1 MTDRSLLI
9 VNPYFIGG
17 LLLLVLNDHYL
28 KWEFHNWFTGKL
40 SDVAGVFILPFFI
53 AFVLKGR
60 ARIAVIFTALFFI
73 WWKSPISTSTIELY
87 NEFAIIPI
95 CRVVD
100 YTDYFAL
107 AMMPI
112 SYLTIRS
119 LEHRSTALNISL
131 RWFTIPLGVMSC
143 FVFMATSPPRDYYYS
158 FKDRDALRLSGSIQV
173 KKSSK
178 EILQSLKDMDILAY
192 RDTLLFHHWNHKYHK
207 AELDYVELIESDS
220 VKYHSQI
227 ADSTS
232 SYHNYKQVLNQ
243 VPFSRSPAFKNAKN
257 DYYKIDQI
265 IVDTDTIR
273 NLQFNLE
280 QIEAGKT
287 VIHLNGIDFPHS
299 MDPQVF
305 DAKANRYY
313 RKLLKRYLK
322 SRIKKN

>member
-1 MTDRSLLI
+1 MTDRSLFI
-9 VNPYFIGG
+9 ANRYFIGG

-40 SDVAGVFILPFFI
+40 SDVVGVFILPFFI

-73 WWKSPISTSTIELY
+73 WWKSSISTSAIEIY

-107 AMMPI
+107 AMLPI

-119 LEHRSTALNISL
+119 LEYRSTASNISL
-131 RWFTIPLGVMSC
+131 RWFMIPLGVMSC
-143 FVFMATSPPRDYYYS
+143 FVFMATSPPLSYYRQQA
-158 FKDRDALRLSGSIQV
+158 DNGSL
-173 KKSSK
+173 KLYSSK
-178 EILQSLKDMDILAY
+178 KISLSKEEILEELELMGIKPY
-192 RDTLLFHHWNHKYHK
+192 RDSILQKEKSYDSME
-207 AELDYVELIESDS
+207 AERAYVQLIE
-220 VKYHSQI
+220 
-227 ADSTS
+227 ADSL
-232 SYHNYKQVLNQ
+232 NYMNEIQDSLSKYNKFKVDVIKQDASENIRFINNFQ
-243 VPFSRSPAFKNAKN
+243 N
-257 DYYKIDQI
+257 YYKIDE
-265 IVDTDTIR
+265 IVIDMDTIR
-273 NLQFNLE
+273 NFQFSLE
-280 QIEAGKT
+280 EVQKGKT
-287 VIHLNGIDFPHS
+287 VVYINGIDFPHS

-322 SRIKKN
+322 SRLNR

>member
-1 MTDRSLLI
+1 MTDRSLFI
-9 VNPYFIGG
+9 ANRYFIGG

-40 SDVAGVFILPFFI
+40 SDVVGVFILPFFI

-73 WWKSPISTSTIELY
+73 WWKSSISTSAIELY

-95 CRVVD
+95 CRIVD

-107 AMMPI
+107 AMLPI

-119 LEHRSTALNISL
+119 LEYRSTASNISL

-143 FVFMATSPPRDYYYS
+143 FVFMATSPPLSYYRQQA
-158 FKDRDALRLSGSIQV
+158 DNGSL
-173 KKSSK
+173 KLYSSK
-178 EILQSLKDMDILAY
+178 KISLSKEEILEELELMGIKPY
-192 RDTLLFHHWNHKYHK
+192 RDSILQKEKSYDSME
-207 AELDYVELIESDS
+207 AERAYVQLIE
-220 VKYHSQI
+220 
-227 ADSTS
+227 ADSL
-232 SYHNYKQVLNQ
+232 NYMNEIQDSLSKYNKFKVDVIKQDASENIRFINNFQ
-243 VPFSRSPAFKNAKN
+243 N
-257 DYYKIDQI
+257 YYKIDE
-265 IVDTDTIR
+265 IVIDMDTIR
-273 NLQFNLE
+273 NFQFSLE
-280 QIEAGKT
+280 EVQKGKT
-287 VIHLNGIDFPHS
+287 VVYINGIDFPHS

-322 SRIKKN
+322 SRLNR